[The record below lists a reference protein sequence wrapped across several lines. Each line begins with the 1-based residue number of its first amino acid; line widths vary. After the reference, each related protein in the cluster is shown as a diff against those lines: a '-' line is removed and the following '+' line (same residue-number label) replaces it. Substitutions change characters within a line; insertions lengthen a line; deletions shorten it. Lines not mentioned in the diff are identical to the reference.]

1 MLNSSLSRAI
11 ARTGASTRGFTLVE
25 LMVTVV
31 LLAILFSLAVPSFT
45 GMVRNSQVRSVA
57 ESLQNGLRLAQSEAV
72 RRNRQTVFTLTN
84 SEPSTNSAAVAN
96 GRNWA
101 IHTVPRTTEDPA
113 SHVFIQGG
121 ALSDTAGNVTVSN
134 APAAVCFNS
143 AGRVVDN
150 ADPAVSGAVCAL
162 TATPIRYDLALTGAD
177 RPLRVTLAVGGQ
189 IRMCDPNKTLSAT
202 NPDGC

>member
-1 MLNSSLSRAI
+1 VLTSSTPRSRAH
-11 ARTGASTRGFTLVE
+11 AGSSARGFTLIE

-31 LLAILFSLAVPSFT
+31 LLAILFSLAVPAFT

-57 ESLQNGLRLAQSEAV
+57 ESLQNGLRLAQAEAV

-84 SEPSTNSAAVAN
+84 AEPSVNSAAVAN

-101 IHTVPRTTEDPA
+101 IHTVPRATETAA
-113 SHVFIQGG
+113 SHEFIQGG
-121 ALSDTAGNVTVSN
+121 ALSDTAGNVTISN
-134 APAAVCFNS
+134 APTAVCFNS

-150 ADPAVSGAVCAL
+150 ADPAVSGAVCAV
-162 TATPIRYDLALTGAD
+162 TATPMQYDLAVTGAD
-177 RPLRVTLAVGGQ
+177 RPLRVTLAIGGQ
-189 IRMCDPNKTLSAT
+189 IRMCDPNRVLSAT

>member
-1 MLNSSLSRAI
+1 MLNSSSSL
-11 ARTGASTRGFTLVE
+11 ARNRVSASARGFTLVE

-57 ESLQNGLRLAQSEAV
+57 ESLQNGLRLAQSESV

-84 SEPSTNSAAVAN
+84 AEPSTNSAAVAN

-121 ALSDTAGNVTVSN
+121 SLSDTAGNVTVSN

-150 ADPAVSGAVCAL
+150 ADPAVSGAVCTV
-162 TATPIRYDLALTGAD
+162 TATPVRYDLALTGAD

-189 IRMCDPNKTLSAT
+189 IRMCDPNKALSAT